1 MIHSLFGSCGG
12 LLRVCPYSLRSKRFR
27 AVSEK
32 KGMSVHE
39 TTRQNTERGDNAQI
53 TDFGQTR
60 HKC

>member
-1 MIHSLFGSCGG
+1 M
-12 LLRVCPYSLRSKRFR
+12 CPYSLRSKRFR